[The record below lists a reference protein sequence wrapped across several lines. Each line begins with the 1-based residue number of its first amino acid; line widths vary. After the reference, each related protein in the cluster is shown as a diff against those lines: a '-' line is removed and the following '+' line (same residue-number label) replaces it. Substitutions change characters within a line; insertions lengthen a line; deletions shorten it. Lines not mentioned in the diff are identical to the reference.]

1 MELLNQRIKTF
12 EYQKFQDKSAQK
24 TYGVIY
30 TPINIIEYIILE
42 TISTYLKI
50 NFNLDLESSN
60 KEKFFKSLTELTKDQ
75 NLRLSIGEKLRDIR
89 ILDPSC
95 GSGRFLAITADFLYK
110 IYKILF
116 PNSKKS
122 YLKRQIIEQNLQ
134 GIDLE
139 KDAVTI
145 TKLRLFLWFLKEK
158 GEYSDILNKF
168 DTDKIKDISNL
179 NSKIGEA
186 KIKFNLFNKD
196 YLLDY
201 LPKKKFDIII
211 GNPPYVE
218 NKKISD
224 RFYKKQLYKTF
235 NSAYKLFDLSILFL
249 EKSLKML
256 TSNSGIFSFIITN
269 KFLASNYGIK
279 IRKLLLMDT
288 RILNIINISSLPV
301 FSKHSAY
308 PIIISIQ
315 NKPNNERHEILIV
328 EYNALKDLLKK
339 ENKKSQKI
347 LQNQLLSLPDVIIPL
362 KGNLNFINQ
371 IFSNF
376 SSLEKAFPDLN
387 VIYRPYAFTNYKK
400 YYKFAKAI
408 KISEQDL
415 ILLGTGNLGKYH
427 VRFRKK
433 IKIANHNLNVSYFHF
448 PENKSLNEKLSSEKI
463 IFREIAKDLTCVY
476 DPGVFTNITGLYF
489 IKIPSLNTEELF
501 SLLSLLNSKFLDTL
515 FKNLYETLHMSGG
528 YLRFNGS
535 FIKKLPIPEYLPST
549 LAYIGKILQILIQ
562 YEYDS
567 LESSNMKEII
577 SPHILNHNITFFQS
591 LCDSLIQILYLS
603 KIDYNIE
610 KKYPELLRL
619 LFSKNSFPDINF
631 KFPKLYFDLPKFS
644 AFSDTDILT
653 IYSQIKSIG
662 KKLENNKILKN
673 EIKNLKNYKF

>member
-1 MELLNQRIKTF
+1 M
-12 EYQKFQDKSAQK
+12 
-24 TYGVIY
+24 IY
-30 TPINIIEYIILE
+30 TPINIIEYIIRE
-42 TISTYLKI
+42 TISKYLKI

-60 KEKFFKSLTELTKDQ
+60 KEKFFISLTRLTKDQ
-75 NLRLSIGEKLRDIR
+75 NLRLSVRQKLRDIR

-122 YLKRQIIEQNLQ
+122 QLKRQIIENNLH

-145 TKLRLFLWFLKEK
+145 TKLRLFLWFLKEQ
-158 GEYSDILNKF
+158 GEYSGILNKF
-168 DTDKIKDISNL
+168 DEDKIKDIDNL
-179 NSKIGEA
+179 NSKLGEA
-186 KIKFNLFNKD
+186 KIKFNLFIND

-224 RFYKKQLYKTF
+224 RFYKTQLYNTF
-235 NSAYKLFDLSILFL
+235 KSAYKLFDLSILFL
-249 EKSLKML
+249 EKSLKIL
-256 TSNSGIFSFIITN
+256 TSNSGIISFIITN

-279 IRKLLLMDT
+279 IRKILLEDT
-288 RILNIINISSLPV
+288 RILQIINISSLPV

-308 PIIISIQ
+308 PIIISLQ
-315 NKPNNERHEILIV
+315 NQPNNERHEILIE
-328 EYNALKDLLKK
+328 EYNTLKDLLKK
-339 ENKKSQKI
+339 EKKKSQKI
-347 LQNQLLSLPDVIIPL
+347 LQNQLLSLPEVIIPL

-376 SSLEKAFPDLN
+376 SSLEKAFPELN

-400 YYKFAKAI
+400 YYKFANAI

-427 VRFRKK
+427 FRFRKK

-448 PENKSLNEKLSSEKI
+448 PDNNSLNETLSSEKI

-489 IKIPSLNTEELF
+489 IKIPSLNTNELF
-501 SLLSLLNSKFLDTL
+501 SLLSILNSQFLDTL

-535 FIKKLPIPEYLPST
+535 FIKKLPIPEYLPSS
-549 LAYIGKILQILIQ
+549 LGSIGKILQILIQ

-567 LESSNMKEII
+567 LESLSMQEVI
-577 SPHILNHNITFFQS
+577 SPYILNQNITFLQS
-591 LCDSLIQILYLS
+591 LCESLIQILYLS
-603 KIDYNIE
+603 KLDYNIE
-610 KKYPELLRL
+610 KKFPELLRL
-619 LFSKNSFPDINF
+619 LFSKNIFPDINF
-631 KFPKLYFDLPKFS
+631 KFSKRYFDLPKFS
-644 AFSDTDILT
+644 VFSDTDILS
-653 IYSQIKSIG
+653 IYSQIKSIN

-673 EIKNLKNYKF
+673 EINNLKNYNF